1 MQPLSFFLS
10 RLFLLAGFVAGVTAA
25 PAQVKVYGTA
35 THGGAS
41 GHGSLFSVYS
51 DGSHWEVLHNFV
63 SSTDGY
69 EPGGAVV
76 SDTSSKLYGVVRA
89 GGGKGTGILY
99 AYDTATHVYQQ
110 LFDFTDSAGKG
121 FYPSNNFTLY
131 QHKLYGLTTGGGAN
145 NTGTLYSFDPATGTV
160 TKVYDL
166 PDRGMGWYMGPYAA
180 PVFFNGKIYFST
192 YNGGVDNK
200 SMLVELDLSTGTFT
214 DLHDFPN
221 NFFEFPDL
229 SPVVIDS
236 VLYGVS
242 VQQIYSYDTRT
253 GTYTDLYDFQCR
265 SPNCPDGVFCW
276 GITVSKDKKIY
287 GTQEDGGIYGDG
299 GVLFRFDPVTRQ
311 YTILHY
317 FDLNA
322 SGSFNEALP
331 QAAPLILGDTLLL
344 GTTSSGITYS
354 FNLSDSTY
362 TRLSQVGF
370 DPHAAL
376 YLPALP
382 AGVLPQTITFAN
394 FTKTY
399 GDADFDGGAVASSGL
414 PVTYTS
420 SDTTVATIEDGKIHI
435 TGTGTGHIIASQA
448 GSANYAPATATDTLT
463 IDKASLTITAV
474 DTSIIYG
481 LPLPPFRVN
490 YDGFVYGEDTSA
502 LTVQP
507 TVTALAARPVPDPGR
522 YELLPS
528 GAVSDNYA
536 FNYAP
541 GALTVNFPGSCLN
554 AWMSARRILSMI
566 IYASSAQRVNVH
578 MFNTAGRLV
587 YSTVVSVLSGNNYFN
602 FNVSQLSS
610 GLYFVRING
619 MNLQATQKI
628 NVVDGLMGH

>member
-1 MQPLSFFLS
+1 
-10 RLFLLAGFVAGVTAA
+10 
-25 PAQVKVYGTA
+25 
-35 THGGAS
+35 
-41 GHGSLFSVYS
+41 
-51 DGSHWEVLHNFV
+51 
-63 SSTDGY
+63 
-69 EPGGAVV
+69 
-76 SDTSSKLYGVVRA
+76 
-89 GGGKGTGILY
+89 
-99 AYDTATHVYQQ
+99 
-110 LFDFTDSAGKG
+110 
-121 FYPSNNFTLY
+121 
-131 QHKLYGLTTGGGAN
+131 
-145 NTGTLYSFDPATGTV
+145 
-160 TKVYDL
+160 
-166 PDRGMGWYMGPYAA
+166 
-180 PVFFNGKIYFST
+180 
-192 YNGGVDNK
+192 
-200 SMLVELDLSTGTFT
+200 
-214 DLHDFPN
+214 
-221 NFFEFPDL
+221 
-229 SPVVIDS
+229 
-236 VLYGVS
+236 
-242 VQQIYSYDTRT
+242 
-253 GTYTDLYDFQCR
+253 
-265 SPNCPDGVFCW
+265 
-276 GITVSKDKKIY
+276 
-287 GTQEDGGIYGDG
+287 
-299 GVLFRFDPVTRQ
+299 
-311 YTILHY
+311 
-317 FDLNA
+317 
-322 SGSFNEALP
+322 
-331 QAAPLILGDTLLL
+331 
-344 GTTSSGITYS
+344 
-354 FNLSDSTY
+354 
-362 TRLSQVGF
+362 
-370 DPHAAL
+370 
-376 YLPALP
+376 
-382 AGVLPQTITFAN
+382 
-394 FTKTY
+394 
-399 GDADFDGGAVASSGL
+399 
-414 PVTYTS
+414 VTYTS

-435 TGTGTGHIIASQA
+435 TSTGTGHIIASQA